1 MNQSYFEEFCR
12 RERVKWHFGNEPSE
26 SFSNKAAFFPKS
38 NWKPPEGHPNLEVFL
53 SQIER
58 ELYKMIEA
66 RLDYSNLSKEKWEAV
81 RVLADDCNIVFKKAD
96 KSSRVAK

>member
-1 MNQSYFEEFCR
+1 
-12 RERVKWHFGNEPSE
+12 
-26 SFSNKAAFFPKS
+26 
-38 NWKPPEGHPNLEVFL
+38 
-53 SQIER
+53 
-58 ELYKMIEA
+58 MIEA